1 MAGKNYHSDG
11 RSGEDKALDRF
22 ADMMIEKIST
32 IQSDWKKPWFTDSAT
47 TWPKNLSGREYNG
60 MNALMLMMHCEKE
73 GFKIPVFMTFDRVV
87 GLNYGKD
94 KEGGKHPLTDGQ
106 GNNLPQVSVLKG
118 SKSFPVFITTFTCV
132 HSETKEHIKYDDY
145 KQMSEEERSKYNV
158 YPKLNTYYVF
168 NVDQTN
174 LKESRPELYQKLS
187 ERNAQ
192 VRPMPDG
199 EQFSFPAVDRM
210 IENNEWICPIKP
222 TYGDQAYYSISK
234 DEIVVPQKTQFKN
247 GESFYSNLAH
257 EMAHSTG
264 KESELNRL
272 KPGQS
277 FGSSEYAREE
287 LVAELTAALVS
298 QRYGMGKCI
307 KEDSVPYLK
316 NWLDSL
322 KQEPSY
328 IKTVL
333 QDVKKASS
341 MITQRV
347 DKIQLELDSG
357 IQQSE
362 PEPSQRQQPLKD
374 LGTYDVPEYALNYLE
389 KGDATNLT
397 EEEVEM
403 IDRFTKENF
412 PNGYV
417 MNIDWGNINEA
428 NRYPAFGARNE
439 QALTDKG
446 ESPYLA
452 VKTISVQFM
461 DAKLR
466 EEAKV
471 SSHVEE
477 THDQMAAKQPPDA
490 VQQEEEVHFHR
501 GR

>member
-1 MAGKNYHSDG
+1 MS
-11 RSGEDKALDRF
+11 SMRF
-22 ADMMIEKIST
+22 VHITSSESNTVTVIA
-32 IQSDWKKPWFTDSAT
+32 FT
-47 TWPKNLSGREYNG
+47 
-60 MNALMLMMHCEKE
+60 
-73 GFKIPVFMTFDRVV
+73 
-87 GLNYGKD
+87 
-94 KEGGKHPLTDGQ
+94 
-106 GNNLPQVSVLKG
+106 
-118 SKSFPVFITTFTCV
+118 
-132 HSETKEHIKYDDY
+132 
-145 KQMSEEERSKYNV
+145 
-158 YPKLNTYYVF
+158 
-168 NVDQTN
+168 
-174 LKESRPELYQKLS
+174 
-187 ERNAQ
+187 
-192 VRPMPDG
+192 
-199 EQFSFPAVDRM
+199 FPAPFV
-210 IENNEWICPIKP
+210 
-222 TYGDQAYYSISK
+222 T
-234 DEIVVPQKTQFKN
+234 T
-247 GESFYSNLAH
+247 
-257 EMAHSTG
+257 
-264 KESELNRL
+264 
-272 KPGQS
+272 
-277 FGSSEYAREE
+277 
-287 LVAELTAALVS
+287 
-298 QRYGMGKCI
+298 
-307 KEDSVPYLK
+307 DSVPYLK

-347 DKIQLELDSG
+347 DKIQQELDSG

-362 PEPSQRQQPLKD
+362 PASSQRQQHLKD

-389 KGDATNLT
+389 NGDATNLT

-471 SSHVEE
+471 SSHVE
-477 THDQMAAKQPPDA
+477 DVRSPWA
-490 VQQEEEVHFHR
+490 
-501 GR
+501 